1 MDYHLGTNRQTVGW
15 DKAIYYRSG
24 LTDMRVVK
32 EAAERR
38 NEILDAAE
46 ELFVTRGYDKTRTG
60 DILDKVGIARGT
72 LYYHFKSKEEI
83 LNSMIERINAS
94 LIARAK
100 VIASDSSVSVLDRIV
115 MTIASLNVETD
126 IGQEIIGEVH
136 KPQNAL
142 MHQKMQENLISG
154 ITPVLADLVKEGNKQ
169 GLFSVKYPS
178 ETVEM
183 LIVYSCTVFD
193 EDHQGDDADRE
204 KKIKAFLY
212 NMEKLLGAKEGSL
225 QKAMR
230 KLFK

>member
-1 MDYHLGTNRQTVGW
+1 
-15 DKAIYYRSG
+15 
-24 LTDMRVVK
+24 MRVVK

-46 ELFVTRGYDKTRTG
+46 ELFVTRGYDKTSTG

-83 LNSMIERINAS
+83 LNAMIERINAS
-94 LIARAK
+94 LIARAG
-100 VIASDSSVSVLDRIV
+100 VIASDSSMPVLDRIV
-115 MTIASLNVETD
+115 MSIAALNVESD
-126 IGQEIIGEVH
+126 IGHEIIGEVH

-142 MHQKMQENLISG
+142 MHQKMQENLVSG
-154 ITPVLADLVKEGNKQ
+154 IVPVLAELVREGSKQ

-183 LIVYSCTVFD
+183 LIVYSCKVFD
-193 EDHQGDDADRE
+193 EDCPGDDTDKE
-204 KKIKAFLY
+204 KRIKAFLY

-225 QKAMR
+225 QKVMR